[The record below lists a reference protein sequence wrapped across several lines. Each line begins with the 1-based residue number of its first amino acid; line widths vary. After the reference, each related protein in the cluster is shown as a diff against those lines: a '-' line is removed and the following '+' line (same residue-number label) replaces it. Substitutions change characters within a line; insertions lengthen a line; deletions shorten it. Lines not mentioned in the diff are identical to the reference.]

1 MQHPSA
7 PATRLALAAAL
18 AVVVSA
24 AGLASTGRAPVT
36 EPPRVSELPFTFTT
50 GQPIVPVSV
59 NGGVAVPFVVDTGA
73 SIHLI
78 DRPLAD
84 RATMA
89 GGRTVP
95 LTGGGQ
101 ATVDTRFVDG
111 VTLSAGGLRWASQR
125 AALAPIGYP
134 EHKHFAGLLGA
145 PILMAYAAEFAF
157 TTHVLR
163 LHDPARYRIPAGA
176 VRIPFELDEDLPI
189 IHVTIDAGSGPIDA
203 RLMVDTGAATAIDL
217 NRPFVEAHRLVD
229 AMPDA
234 AAQDRP
240 AALGGTAPF
249 LYATGRRATVGGLT
263 FDRPR
268 LGLSRATTGSSSRR
282 ERDGIIGTDLLRGF
296 DMTVDYRRRTLV
308 LVRPGR

>member
-1 MQHPSA
+1 M
-7 PATRLALAAAL
+7 
-18 AVVVSA
+18 
-24 AGLASTGRAPVT
+24 
-36 EPPRVSELPFTFTT
+36 
-50 GQPIVPVSV
+50 
-59 NGGVAVPFVVDTGA
+59 
-73 SIHLI
+73 
-78 DRPLAD
+78 
-84 RATMA
+84 
-89 GGRTVP
+89 
-95 LTGGGQ
+95 
-101 ATVDTRFVDG
+101 
-111 VTLSAGGLRWASQR
+111 SQR

-134 EHKHFAGLLGA
+134 GHKHFAGLLGA

-240 AALGGTAPF
+240 AALGGMAPF